1 MSDTNLW
8 IVRNR
13 IDVAQDK
20 KNQTI
25 FELIFEQEEKYEMS
39 RKTLF
44 DAIITPIQ
52 VSQLSQKIRM
62 ESVFSR
68 IVLSDSYIRYCK
80 VISGNI
86 HDFFDWTE
94 NFANKIE

>member
-8 IVRNR
+8 IVKNR

-20 KNQTI
+20 QSQI

-52 VSQLSQKIRM
+52 VSELRQQIPM
-62 ESVFSR
+62 ESVLNKMIIWTTKYS
-68 IVLSDSYIRYCK
+68 IVK
-80 VISGNI
+80 
-86 HDFFDWTE
+86 
-94 NFANKIE
+94 

>member
-52 VSQLSQKIRM
+52 VSELQQQIPM
-62 ESVFSR
+62 ESVL
-68 IVLSDSYIRYCK
+68 IKMI
-80 VISGNI
+80 I
-86 HDFFDWTE
+86 FD
-94 NFANKIE
+94 

>member
-8 IVRNR
+8 IVKKR

-39 RKTLF
+39 RKNTLLMQSLPS
-44 DAIITPIQ
+44 IRVSKQRQQIQ
-52 VSQLSQKIRM
+52 M
-62 ESVFSR
+62 ES
-68 IVLSDSYIRYCK
+68 ILS
-80 VISGNI
+80 
-86 HDFFDWTE
+86 
-94 NFANKIE
+94 KIAIWALKYSILK

>member
-8 IVRNR
+8 IVKNR

-20 KNQTI
+20 KSQI

-39 RKTLF
+39 RKTFF

-52 VSQLSQKIRM
+52 VSELRQQIPM
-62 ESVFSR
+62 ESVLNKMA
-68 IVLSDSYIRYCK
+68 I
-80 VISGNI
+80 
-86 HDFFDWTE
+86 FD
-94 NFANKIE
+94 

>member
-8 IVRNR
+8 IVKKR

-44 DAIITPIQ
+44 DAIVTAIQ
-52 VSQLSQKIRM
+52 VSELHQQIPM
-62 ESVFSR
+62 ES
-68 IVLSDSYIRYCK
+68 ILIK
-80 VISGNI
+80 MII
-86 HDFFDWTE
+86 FD
-94 NFANKIE
+94 